1 MPFEPLRTD
10 EKATSQTKRVAEFEG
25 QMMAGCSV
33 IGLTSVL
40 IFALTAWPFFI
51 VPEYRIAGLT
61 QAFLWGMLPA
71 WCLGTFS
78 TVRMGLAG
86 ASGFV
91 GGAFISAIFMFLRLD
106 QSMLRNF
113 VPDVPRPDYP
123 DAWKGLV
130 PLGFVLV
137 SLTLAILFVPKK
149 EFLSD
154 AEKDASR

>member
-1 MPFEPLRTD
+1 
-10 EKATSQTKRVAEFEG
+10 
-25 QMMAGCSV
+25 
-33 IGLTSVL
+33 
-40 IFALTAWPFFI
+40 
-51 VPEYRIAGLT
+51 
-61 QAFLWGMLPA
+61 
-71 WCLGTFS
+71 
-78 TVRMGLAG
+78 MGLAG

-137 SLTLAILFVPKK
+137 SLILAILFVPKK